1 MVTSQLVGHCEAELA
16 RLAAFDV
23 FSDAFAIG
31 GDGLFGTI
39 NGLRLGRLP
48 AVAVEW
54 AEINGALGQV
64 VLLLCTL
71 ARAHSLTFSS
81 YALVPM
87 GSYSK
92 ARVLPRSH
100 SHRDAT

>member
-87 GSYSK
+87 GSVSYTHLT
-92 ARVLPRSH
+92 LP
-100 SHRDAT
+100 TILLV